1 MTGVEK
7 SKKSLFRSF
16 QTKATAVF
24 HGVAE
29 LVTDAVPSRP
39 RSSIDNEKISTF
51 DQDANTD
58 PVKRFVDE
66 QSNLKCDAQHIHKKF
81 SKKKKNNK
89 GSKSPEFTYT
99 ANHNVT
105 NISYSNNVHIG
116 PTLNQEFKTCDHTKV
131 SENHGN
137 EKDYRP
143 PVVLT
148 DEIRCL
154 FVDSTPCTKDHILH
168 LESHIGKNWK
178 SLGLSLKFSPGQ
190 LEQLATNYKQQEEV
204 IFQMLLQWTQEFTDD
219 ATLGTLATA
228 LWGCDEKDAV
238 LRLSQFKFSE
248 S

>member
-29 LVTDAVPSRP
+29 LVTDAVPSRA
-39 RSSIDNEKISTF
+39 RTSIDNGRISTS
-51 DQDANTD
+51 DQEADIDA
-58 PVKRFVDE
+58 VKRLDE
-66 QSNLKCDAQHIHKKF
+66 DQSNLKQNAEPIHKKS

-89 GSKSPEFTYT
+89 SNKTPEFSYT
-99 ANHNVT
+99 ANQNVT

-116 PTLNQEFKTCDHTKV
+116 PSLKQEFKTCDHTNVKKND
-131 SENHGN
+131 EN
-137 EKDYRP
+137 EQDYRP

-148 DEIRCL
+148 DQIRTL
-154 FVDSTPCTKDHILH
+154 FADNTPCTKDHILH

-190 LEQLATNYKQQEEV
+190 LDQLQTNYK
-204 IFQMLLQWTQEFTDD
+204 
-219 ATLGTLATA
+219 
-228 LWGCDEKDAV
+228 
-238 LRLSQFKFSE
+238 
-248 S
+248 